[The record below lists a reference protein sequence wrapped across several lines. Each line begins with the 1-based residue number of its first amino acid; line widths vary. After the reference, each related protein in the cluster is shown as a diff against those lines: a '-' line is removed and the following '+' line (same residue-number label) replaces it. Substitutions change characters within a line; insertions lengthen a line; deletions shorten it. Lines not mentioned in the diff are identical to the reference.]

1 MKAMKA
7 TRIIGILAICIG
19 MMSCQDEEKTNVST
33 VEPGTYAADIIIN
46 PESGSTNYSR
56 GINAENG
63 IFTSE
68 YQQDYIYLHR
78 INGDETET
86 YQSVKIDLGE
96 DCENSSKCFNIQVIK
111 SEDEKTFTINAGG
124 QSITLNANEKIYF
137 STIPAQIWEATKSSS
152 TNNSPIEGT
161 PTIFE
166 QPENAD
172 GVLAREILKS
182 APCTGDELIDLMMG
196 DTQYIDVT
204 RHCTGFKIHILFT
217 NSNVTED
224 QPHVITSEE
233 WHQILDQG
241 EKEINPEDFEIKIY
255 FGPNFCSWY
264 DVLNNTSE
272 GYGYY
277 ASHNQTY
284 TAFEEVD
291 QTYNNIDYQG
301 YGYNT
306 ELTLLSPLYTGMS
319 ADDFR
324 IYVCIRYNGNEYYYQ
339 VAPKG
344 LTMNTNTIHHLI
356 LAYDVHDLLPIVN
369 GTGGTY
375 SSESRAGSAYQKIDL
390 KPFKIICE

>member
-7 TRIIGILAICIG
+7 TRIIGIFAICMGI
-19 MMSCQDEEKTNVST
+19 MSCQDEENANVST
-33 VEPGTYAADIIIN
+33 VEPGTYSADIIIN

-56 GINAENG
+56 GIDAESG
-63 IFTSE
+63 IFLSE
-68 YQQDYIYLHR
+68 YQQNYIYLHR
-78 INGDETET
+78 INENGTET
-86 YQSVKIDLGE
+86 LESVRIDLE
-96 DCENSSKCFNIQVIK
+96 DECENSSKCFNIQVTK

-124 QSITLNANEKIYF
+124 QPITLDANEKIYF
-137 STIPAQIWEATKSSS
+137 STIPDQTWEATESI

-161 PTIFE
+161 PTIFV
-166 QPENAD
+166 QPKNED

-182 APCTGDELIDLMMG
+182 APYTGDDLIKLMMG

-204 RHCTGFKIHILFT
+204 RHCSGFKIHILFT
-217 NSNVTED
+217 NSNVTEN

-233 WHQILDQG
+233 WHQVLDQG

-264 DVLNNTSE
+264 DVLNNTSQ
-272 GYGYY
+272 GFGYY
-277 ASHNQTY
+277 ASRNQTY
-284 TAFEEVD
+284 IQFEEVNQSD
-291 QTYNNIDYQG
+291 GRIDYIG

-306 ELTLLSPLYTGMS
+306 KLTLLSPLYTEMS
-319 ADDFR
+319 GDDFR
-324 IYVCIRYNGNEYYYQ
+324 IYVCVKYNNKEFYFEIQPYN
-339 VAPKG
+339 